1 MKEANRLPTPSSS
14 VMKIWKRN
22 FLQFRKAWA
31 ANLFWII
38 IEPLFFLLAIGYGI
52 GSFISDIQGY
62 SYVEFFFPALLC
74 ISSMMVSFFEG
85 TYGNFSKLTYQKTYS
100 TMILTPLESKHI
112 VLGELAWAASKGT
125 FSALGISIVASLF
138 GHMNGLMIIPALI
151 VIFISSFLFAGFGM
165 VITSFVRNY
174 DGIIYPTSGLIVP
187 MSLFS
192 GTYFPLEQM
201 PYGLK
206 YLSYLLPLTHSV
218 AVVRGLFLGNFHW
231 AWIVHV
237 LVLVIVGLLVAKL
250 AIKRIDR
257 KLIK

>member
-1 MKEANRLPTPSSS
+1 M
-14 VMKIWKRN
+14 
-22 FLQFRKAWA
+22 QFRKSWM
-31 ANLFWII
+31 ANFFWII

-52 GSFISDIQGY
+52 GSFISDIDGV
-62 SYVEFFFPALLC
+62 SYVEFFFPSLLC

-100 TMILTPLESKHI
+100 TMLLTPIESKHLVI
-112 VLGELAWAASKGT
+112 GELLWGASKGT
-125 FSALGISIVASLF
+125 FSALGVSLVAGLF
-138 GHMNGLMIIPALI
+138 GHMNGWMIIPALV
-151 VIFISSFLFAGFGM
+151 VIFISSFLFAGLGM
-165 VITSFVRNY
+165 LVTSFVRNY

-206 YLSYLLPLTHSV
+206 YLSYVLPLTHSV
-218 AVVRGLFLGNFHW
+218 IVVRGFFLENWQWTWLIHI
-231 AWIVHV
+231 AV
-237 LVLVIVGLLVAKL
+237 LLILIYFITKL
-250 AIKRIDR
+250 AIKRIDQ